1 MKLDFLHSQ
10 VIAMTNEQ
18 LLLTAIEHCR
28 DRHMGAVIG
37 LELDRRAQAGEGRGE
52 SERHRGSLLDWL
64 SPQTRPG
71 VDDARRATGVSPRL
85 TGTDAVRLRA

>member
-1 MKLDFLHSQ
+1 MKLDIVHSQ

-28 DRHMGAVIG
+28 DRHVGAVIG
-37 LELDRRAQAGEGRGE
+37 LELDRRALAGGCPGD

-64 SPQTRPG
+64 SPHTRPS
-71 VDDARRATGVSPRL
+71 VDDTRYPTRVSPRL
-85 TGTDAVRLRA
+85 TGTEAVRLRA